1 MVLTPWILNDPEG
14 GSFSTV
20 EKLNLKTRPD
30 SPVRR
35 LCLLL
40 VVFL

>member
-1 MVLTPWILNDPEG
+1 MILSGG

-35 LCLLL
+35 LFLLL

>member
-1 MVLTPWILNDPEG
+1 MILSVCVWG

-30 SPVRR
+30 SAVHRVLR
-35 LCLLL
+35 LSLLL